1 MMIDV
6 ARLTANTWADAVEHH
21 RELGSTQDRARAAA
35 ELPLER
41 SLLVVADRQ
50 TAGRGRGTNSW
61 WTGEGSLAFSL
72 LFDPARF
79 DLSRRPMP
87 QVSLVCGVAL
97 VDAISPAALGHL
109 LGLHWPNDVYAAD
122 RKLAGI
128 LVDVLPD
135 GRHIVG
141 VGVNTNNNLT
151 DVPEELRNSVATV
164 HWLTG
169 RLVDH
174 TELLEAFLGYF
185 ATSLLM
191 LAQAPDQIGVR
202 FDQLCLQH
210 GQTLTLRHG
219 AERTTGRCAGIAAD
233 GALLLDTDQGRRGFY
248 SGTLRQE

>member
-1 MMIDV
+1 MIDP
-6 ARLTANTWADAVEHH
+6 AQLTADTWLDAVEHH
-21 RELGSTQDRARAAA
+21 HELGSTQDRARAAA
-35 ELPLER
+35 AESPVER

-50 TAGRGRGTNSW
+50 AAGRGRGTNSW
-61 WTGEGSLAFSL
+61 WTGEGSLAFSM

-79 DLSRRPMP
+79 DLSRRPLP

-97 VDAISPAALGHL
+97 IDAISPAAPGQL
-109 LGLHWPNDVYAAD
+109 LGLHWPNDVYAAG

-141 VGVNTNNNLT
+141 VGVNTNNRLA
-151 DVPEELRNSVATV
+151 DAPEELRDSVATL

-174 TELLEAFLGYF
+174 SELLAAFLEHF
-185 ATSLLM
+185 ATSLRM
-191 LAQAPDQIGVR
+191 LAQAPEQIGIR
-202 FDQLCLQH
+202 FDELCLQH

-233 GALLLDTDQGRRGFY
+233 GALLLDTEQGRRAFY
-248 SGTLRQE
+248 SGTLR

>member
-1 MMIDV
+1 MLIDP
-6 ARLTANTWADAVEHH
+6 AQLTANTWLDAIEHH
-21 RELGSTQDRARAAA
+21 GELGSTQDRARAAAA

-79 DLSRRPMP
+79 DLLRRPLP

-97 VDAISPAALGHL
+97 IDAISPAAPEQL
-109 LGLHWPNDVYAAD
+109 LGLHWPNDVYAAG

-141 VGVNTNNNLT
+141 VGVNTNSSLS
-151 DVPEELRNSVATV
+151 DAPDELRKSVATI

-174 TELLEAFLGYF
+174 TELLGAFLGHF
-185 ATSLLM
+185 AISLRII
-191 LAQAPDQIGVR
+191 AQAPDQIGIR
-202 FDQLCLQH
+202 FDELCLQH
-210 GQTLTLRHG
+210 GQTLTVRHG
-219 AERTTGRCAGIAAD
+219 AERTTGRCAGIAVD
-233 GALLLDTDQGRRGFY
+233 GALLLDTDQGRQAFY
-248 SGTLRQE
+248 SGTLH